1 MRPRLA
7 SWMTPVD
14 RDILELLQN
23 QDGRELVLTPGVI
36 EANTDWGRQAVREHL
51 MTLRKEG
58 LVDYEDESRAL
69 YRLSERGRNYLEGRL
84 AVEELE
90 NREE

>member
-1 MRPRLA
+1 
-7 SWMTPVD
+7 
-14 RDILELLQN
+14 
-23 QDGRELVLTPGVI
+23 
-36 EANTDWGRQAVREHL
+36 